1 MAFFIAS
8 FGATAVL
15 LYGLPSS
22 PLSQPRS
29 VIGGQVISAIVGCIF
44 RLVFGPNGVT
54 LVAVTL
60 SVALTLLIMQL
71 TNTMHAPAGA
81 TAVLAVIT
89 NTSFPWAGFQF
100 VLMPVL
106 SGSLVLVFIAVVINN
121 LVSNRHY
128 PCYWW

>member
-1 MAFFIAS
+1 M
-8 FGATAVL
+8 L

-22 PLSQPRS
+22 PLAQPRN

-44 RLVFGPNGVT
+44 RLLFGTEGET
-54 LVAVTL
+54 FVAVTL
-60 SVALTLLIMQL
+60 SVAFTLFIMQV

-89 NTSFPWAGFQF
+89 TTSFPWGGFQF

-106 SGSLVLVFIAVVINN
+106 SGSVILVFIAVIINN
-121 LVSNRHY
+121 LLSNRHY